1 MSSGYNTNYMLI
13 TKEKIREILIVILL
27 VSGFLFVRLFRFAD
41 TFHFYYDQPLF
52 SIKAL
57 EIWQSKDIPLI
68 GPPISF
74 TLEGRQVF
82 QGGIIYLTQLF
93 FLLLGGFDPMRST
106 LAFVIFA
113 GLMVVPLWIGARNL
127 AGKKAAVLAVS
138 AYAFLPPLING
149 TLELTNPYFQLA
161 LTPILIWILSK
172 YLLSPTWQ
180 LAGLLGFAMGF
191 LLQFHYQ
198 YVLVIALV
206 AAVLLL
212 RKPLVT
218 LGQVVAVLV
227 GGGVGFA
234 PMIIFEVRN
243 DFYNLRTIGL
253 YMNHWGEF
261 GKQLGGGLPV
271 QYFLSL
277 ILLASFALATMIG
290 RKLPKA
296 IVLVV
301 VVGMVTMAIR
311 DFAISPTQGGILKDW
326 KYQDELRVNE
336 IVRHEE
342 LTNYNVAMWYD
353 TRSITQRYLFLINN
367 AKFDF
372 ENYRNNKY
380 LFVVYPNPN
389 WQHDGAYEMNT
400 FTPTKTI
407 KIWKIN
413 EKYNLYL
420 SERVSGTE

>member
-1 MSSGYNTNYMLI
+1 MIT
-13 TKEKIREILIVILL
+13 TKEKTREILIVLL
-27 VSGFLFVRLFRFAD
+27 LFVGFLFVRLFRFNE

-57 EIWQSKDIPLI
+57 EIWESKDVPLI

-74 TLEGRQVF
+74 NLEGRQVF
-82 QGGIIYLTQLF
+82 QGGIIYLVQLC
-93 FLLLGGFDPMRST
+93 FLLLGGFDPIRST
-106 LAFVIFA
+106 LAFIIFA
-113 GLMVVPLWIGARNL
+113 GLMIAPLWAGAKNL

-138 AYAFLPPLING
+138 AYAFLPPLITG

-172 YLLSPTWQ
+172 HLLSPTWQ
-180 LAGLLGFAMGF
+180 MTGLLGFAMGF

-198 YVLVIALV
+198 YVVVITLIAAFLLVRKPMIKLQQAGALV
-206 AAVLLL
+206 
-212 RKPLVT
+212 
-218 LGQVVAVLV
+218 V
-227 GGGVGFA
+227 GGLIGFA
-234 PMIIFEVRN
+234 PLILFELRN

-261 GKQLGGGLPV
+261 GKQLGGGSLPF

-277 ILLASFALATMIG
+277 ILVASFALATMIG
-290 RKLPKA
+290 RKIPKLL
-296 IVLVV
+296 VLVMV
-301 VVGMVTMAIR
+301 VVMTSWAVR
-311 DFAISPTQGGILKDW
+311 DFVITPTQGGILKDW

-342 LTNYNVAMWYD
+342 LSNYNVVMWYD
-353 TRSITQRYLFLINN
+353 TKSITQRYLFLINN

-389 WQHDGAYEMNT
+389 WQQDGAYELNT
-400 FTPTKTI
+400 FVPSKPI
-407 KIWKIN
+407 KEWKIN
-413 EKYNLYL
+413 AKYNLYL
-420 SERVSGTE
+420 AERLRVSD